1 MYKHMTQTWSKVT
14 IMAAQ
19 KIVNHMKFDGH
30 HFTDFP
36 GELRG
41 VGIMAEAVESEVV
54 ESDHINKT
62 LPGVT

>member
-1 MYKHMTQTWSKVT
+1 MYKHMTQTWSKVA

-19 KIVNHMKFDGH
+19 KIVNHMKFDAY
-30 HFTDFP
+30 HFSNFP

-54 ESDHINKT
+54 ELAHINKT